1 MYICVKTNE
10 NLDKLIQEMLRN
22 NLAIDVSRHD
32 TLTWIDVN
40 LKEYGYCAW
49 VAIYAKE
56 LVVCSLTTRETL
68 FRISFDDL
76 ETIYNLE

>member
-32 TLTWIDVN
+32 TLTWIEVN
-40 LKEYGYCAW
+40 LRDYGYSAW
-49 VAIYAKE
+49 IAIYAKE
-56 LVVCSLTTRETL
+56 LVVHSLTTNETL
-68 FRISFDDL
+68 FKISFDDL
-76 ETIYNLE
+76 ETIYNLD